1 MENSKSNLYW
11 NHVKNWI
18 YMTNLSYEM
27 KEYLYL
33 YLFHDI
39 KNKKKLKVVARDLK
53 KENMILPVFIDIETP
68 CVFHQKTGNYIG
80 IIKNGEIK
88 IVNN

>member
-1 MENSKSNLYW
+1 MEYSKSNLYW
-11 NHVKNWI
+11 NYVKNWI
-18 YMTNLSYEM
+18 YMTNLPHEM

-39 KNKKKLKVVARDLK
+39 KNKKKLKVVERNVQKD
-53 KENMILPVFIDIETP
+53 NMNLPIFIDIETP
-68 CVFHQKTGNYIG
+68 CVFHQETGKYIG
-80 IIKNGEIK
+80 IVKNGEIK